1 MRSFD
6 CLIRLFETILRSLFS
21 FGICTNDFLEKNICT
36 LCLRLY
42 LIFQNLCSFPPTIIY
57 LRS

>member
-21 FGICTNDFLEKNICT
+21 FGLCTNDFLERTFVHYVYVYI
-36 LCLRLY
+36 
-42 LIFQNLCSFPPTIIY
+42 
-57 LRS
+57 